1 MAELGIRPDV
11 IELTINHVSGHRGGI
26 AGVYNRSELWNERR
40 EALEQWSRHVQVL
53 VSDNVVRL
61 PRHGGAA

>member
-1 MAELGIRPDV
+1 
-11 IELTINHVSGHRGGI
+11 
-26 AGVYNRSELWNERR
+26 VYNRSELWNERR